1 MPTVQAPVQLSVEHL
16 MTAVKQLPPAELR
29 EFTQRIAEWQERDNK
44 QADKEAALMA
54 CVRANSALPAAA
66 QRQFNRLRRKH
77 QSGKLTRTEKDEL
90 QELWQRVERMNVV
103 RLEAL
108 TKLARLRGKDV
119 RTLMRELK
127 LSENLR
133 VF

>member
-29 EFTQRIAEWQERDNK
+29 EFTQRITEWQERDNK
-44 QADKEAALMA
+44 QADKEAALIA
-54 CVRANSALPAAA
+54 CVRANSSLPAAK